1 MKSAAN
7 ALKKSKRFKKIAFKI
22 GEKFAK
28 WSKKLK
34 YWKPM
39 GLSLKGSKKFSTMAK
54 QAFKK
59 YSGRVFK

>member
-7 ALKKSKRFKKIAFKI
+7 ALKKSKRFKKIALKI
-22 GEKFAK
+22 GQKFAK

-39 GLSLKGSKKFSTMAK
+39 GMSLQGSKKFSTIAK

-59 YSGRVFK
+59 YAGRAFK